1 MNRPSRLP
9 SLLLICSLLAF
20 LCGSLVTLVAARPRM
35 AYAATRVEYRFVSS
49 DSSEGRKRELERL
62 AESGWIAK
70 SIAYDNETKGRV
82 IVLMEKIYE
91 R

>member
-1 MNRPSRLP
+1 MKQPVRYPSR
-9 SLLLICSLLAF
+9 LLICSVLAF
-20 LCGSLVTLVAARPRM
+20 FCGSFAALVAARPTTT
-35 AYAATRVEYRFVSS
+35 YAATRVEYRFVES
-49 DSSEGRKRELERL
+49 DDSQGRKRELERL

-70 SIAYDNETKGRV
+70 SITYDTNTKGRV